1 MLYSGHSTRGNMTDR
16 SRNLDEYVNYVRR
29 KLRSDS
35 DNMIVIAGEEGS
47 GKSNLALL
55 LCNAISH
62 ETFRIEE
69 HLAHDAAGWIDM
81 VKDAPRYGS
90 ILADEGGEIFMSNDA
105 NTIEG
110 KNIKKALQQARR
122 KNLNLVFL
130 APRHNYLN
138 KTAMYRAHSYFYTYQ
153 KVNRGAISR
162 GYGIKWNPSTA
173 IWQDGKRPWFDVGFY
188 FRFPS
193 VADVDPEA
201 WDAYLKIKNRAGDE
215 RLDGYAEQIRERNAP
230 KRTIDAESLA
240 DLIEDMAFGEQQMLL
255 NTRGR
260 FDRDM
265 IYNRFQELGTTIRVA
280 KEASMILNDRLIRA

>member
-1 MLYSGHSTRGNMTDR
+1 MLYSGHSTRGNMDR
-16 SRNLDEYVNYVRR
+16 TRNLDEYVNYVRR

-62 ETFRIEE
+62 ETFRIEK

-90 ILADEGGEIFMSNDA
+90 ILADEGGEIFMANDA

-110 KNIKKALQQARR
+110 KNIKKTLQQARR

-153 KVNRGAISR
+153 KSVGGRLLR

-193 VADVDPEA
+193 VSDIDPVA
-201 WDAYLKIKNRAGDE
+201 WETYLRIKNRAGDE
-215 RLDGYAEQIRERNAP
+215 RLDGYSEQIRERNEP

-240 DLIEDMAFGEQQMLL
+240 DLIEDMAFGEQQLLL

-265 IYNRFQELGTTIRVA
+265 IYNRFRDAGATIRVA

>member
-1 MLYSGHSTRGNMTDR
+1 MLYSGHSTRDVIMDR
-16 SRNLDEYVNYVRR
+16 TRNLDEYVNYVRR

-90 ILADEGGEIFMSNDA
+90 ILADEGGEIFMANDA

-110 KNIKKALQQARR
+110 KNIKKTLQQARR

-153 KVNRGAISR
+153 KSVGGRLLR

-193 VADVDPEA
+193 VSDIDPVA
-201 WDAYLKIKNRAGDE
+201 WETYLRIKNRAGDE
-215 RLDGYAEQIRERNAP
+215 RLDGYSEQIRERNEP

-260 FDRDM
+260 FDRDI